1 MRFIMVTVL
10 LDMIAIG
17 VIVPVLPALV
27 GQFVSSPSEQ
37 TKWYAW
43 LVFIF
48 SAASFFATPLL
59 GALSDRFGRRPI
71 LLLGFAGLATN
82 FFITAFA
89 TSLWMLVLSRLIGG
103 GMQAN
108 AAVANAYVADITPP
122 EKRAKRFGLLG
133 AMFGLGFILGPM
145 LGGLLGSINLQ
156 LPFVAAGALACL
168 NLIYGYFVLPES
180 LSPQLRRP
188 VNLASANPFT
198 SIKKL
203 AQLKGVG
210 MLVAVIAFSG
220 VAQFTL
226 YTTWVLYTTYKF
238 GWTTVENGWSLFAV
252 GLMSAIVQGWLLGK
266 LLKRFKPHR
275 LALMAL
281 TSSTIAYA
289 LYGLVPQGWMLI
301 AVVVANLIGF
311 TLQATVQSLVSQAA
325 DASTQGQTLGALS
338 GLNSLMSVIAPSIGG
353 PMMMLVADMPR
364 GDWRLGLPMYVCS
377 LLQGIA
383 LIFAWRHFRVRP
395 PVSGQVGGPA
405 GSGVVQPL
413 P

>member
-17 VIVPVLPALV
+17 IIVPVLPALV
-27 GQFVSSPSEQ
+27 GQFVTSPAEQ

-59 GALSDRFGRRPI
+59 GALSDRYGRRPI
-71 LLLGFAGLATN
+71 LLLGFAGLAIN

-89 TSLWMLVLSRLIGG
+89 TSLWMLVLSRIIGG

-133 AMFGLGFILGPM
+133 AMFGVGFILGPM
-145 LGGLLGSINLQ
+145 VGGLLGGIDLQ
-156 LPFVAAGALACL
+156 LPFVAAGVLACL

-180 LSPQLRRP
+180 LNRTLRRP
-188 VNLASANPFT
+188 VTWSSANPFT
-198 SIKKL
+198 SIKRL

-220 VAQFTL
+220 VAQFIL

-238 GWTTVENGWSLFAV
+238 GWSTVENGWSLFAV
-252 GLMSAIVQGWLLGK
+252 GLMSVIVQGWLLGK

-281 TSSTIAYA
+281 ISSTLAYA
-289 LYGLVPQGWMLI
+289 LYGLVPHGWMLF
-301 AVVVANLIGF
+301 VVVGCNLFGY
-311 TLQATVQSLVSQAA
+311 TLQATLQSLVSQAA
-325 DASTQGQTLGALS
+325 DAATQGQTLGALS

-353 PMMMLVADMPR
+353 PLLVLVADFPR
-364 GDWRLGLPMYVCS
+364 GDWRLGLPMYVCA
-377 LLQGIA
+377 LLQAVA
-383 LIFAWRHFRVRP
+383 LVFAWRHFRLRP
-395 PVSGQVGGPA
+395 VVTGGPA
-405 GSGVVQPL
+405 NVAAGTAQP
-413 P
+413 